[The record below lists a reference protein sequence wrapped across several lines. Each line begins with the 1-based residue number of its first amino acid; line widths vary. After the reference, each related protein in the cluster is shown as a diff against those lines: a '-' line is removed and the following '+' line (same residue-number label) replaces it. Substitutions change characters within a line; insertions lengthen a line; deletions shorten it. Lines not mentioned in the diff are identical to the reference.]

1 MVLDF
6 ISYTISRSEFFEKI
20 YAKSR
25 SENTV
30 QTANYPYKLK
40 QFFKRQVL
48 PFTNPFFGGL
58 KKEMGTICS
67 PTKVLRYFGE
77 FVEWMQYGFSQQLQ
91 EWRRGSI
98 SIPLNIE

>member
-1 MVLDF
+1 VVLDF

-30 QTANYPYKLK
+30 QTANSPYKLK

-58 KKEMGTICS
+58 KKEMGTTCS

-77 FVEWMQYGFSQQLQ
+77 FVVDAVWIFPAVAGMAAREYIY
-91 EWRRGSI
+91 SI
-98 SIPLNIE
+98 KH